1 MTNAEIVKSLIE
13 EHNDT
18 IDAYINITLPQK
30 LRREGYEVVDV
41 VDGKISLEAWFA
53 AQRLVAEAHF
63 YDKANA
69 LCSALRAFG
78 YDVKHDMQSDKLIW
92 NGGFIV

>member
-1 MTNAEIVKSLIE
+1 MNQREIVKKLIE
-13 EHNDT
+13 DHNDA
-18 IDAYINITLPQK
+18 IDAYINVTLPRK
-30 LRREGYEVVDV
+30 LRREGYEVVNR
-41 VDGKISLEAWFA
+41 KMSLETWFA

-63 YDKANA
+63 CDKANA

-92 NGGFIV
+92 NGDLIV

>member
-1 MTNAEIVKSLIE
+1 MTQREIVKGLIQD
-13 EHNDT
+13 HNDS
-18 IDAYINITLPQK
+18 IDAYINVTLPRK
-30 LRREGYEVVDV
+30 LRREGYEVVD
-41 VDGKISLEAWFA
+41 GKISLETWFA

-69 LCSALRAFG
+69 LCSALRAYG

-92 NGGFIV
+92 NGGLIV